1 MVSHKSVAGDRT
13 KRRITAEHAAA
24 KALVSASTIDEAI
37 PKILE
42 AICESLGWEHG
53 AYWTIDRTADVL
65 RCSDVWS
72 PASITFPQFDAASRA
87 TSFPRG
93 KGLPGRVWESR
104 TPAWIPDVTR
114 DANFPRAS
122 VASREGLHAAFCF
135 PVLLRGD
142 VQSVLEFFSREI
154 REPDEQLLSMLRAV
168 GNQIGLYLDRRRA
181 QDELDNFFG
190 LSIDM
195 LCIAGFDGYF
205 KRVNPAWQR
214 ILGWTE
220 AELKSR
226 PWIEFVHPDDRAAT
240 VAESSKVNDGGES
253 LMFENRYLHKDGT
266 WRWLLWTA
274 APRPAAQIAYAAARD
289 ITERKEAEE
298 TMALLVRELEMSK
311 RRAEQATDAKSSFL
325 ANMSHEIRTPLNAI
339 LGMTS
344 LTLGTRVTAEQHDY
358 LTTVK
363 SSAEALLD
371 IVNDVLDFS
380 KIEALRLEM
389 ETAAFDVRDTVEDA
403 VKLLAHRAAEKGLEL
418 ACEVAPDVPAV
429 VLGDAGRVRQ
439 VLLNIV
445 GNAVKFTTTGEV
457 VVRVALDTG
466 RDADGHVAL
475 HFRVRDTGIGIPGDK
490 IGHVFQAFT
499 QADASTTRRYG
510 GTGLGLAIAQRLVE
524 LMNGRV
530 WVESE
535 VGAGSTFHFTAAFE
549 PAPETLAPARL
560 VKPRELEGLRVLVV
574 DDNATNRRI
583 LVEMLTS
590 WHMAPVAV
598 ADARAALQLLQKAAS
613 TPRRFHAVIS
623 DCQMPDVDGYMLVRW
638 IREDARLRDLPF
650 IMLTSIGARESAARL
665 RRRGITAALAKPVK
679 HSDLLD
685 TFASQFAVVTRREP
699 PPAAAT
705 LATRA
710 PRRLKVLL
718 AEDHAV
724 NRKLVT
730 TILKKRG
737 HNVEAVEH
745 GGAAIQALETARSPF
760 DVVIMD
766 LQMPEMGGLDATRI
780 IREREAGTARHVP
793 IVALTAHAM
802 KGDRE
807 RCLAAGMDGYL
818 SKPIDVNL
826 LLATVEHI
834 HQSVPAESSAAARPA
849 SAPAPVALD
858 LEKALSHT
866 GGDRRLLKEL
876 VALYRADAPVSMR
889 KIERAVRANDARALK
904 DSAHALKGSVATVG
918 GAAGRHAAGRLE
930 DLGKSGKLETA
941 EAALAVLRQEM
952 ATLERALVAAGLVSR
967 AARRVRPR
975 TRRSRSRR

>member
-1 MVSHKSVAGDRT
+1 MMSQKSVAGDRT

-42 AICESLGWEHG
+42 AICDSLGWEHG
-53 AYWTIDRTADVL
+53 AYWTIDRAADVL
-65 RCSDVWS
+65 RCSDLWS
-72 PASITFPQFDAASRA
+72 PPSIKFPEFDAVSRA
-87 TSFPRG
+87 TTFPRG
-93 KGLPGRVWESR
+93 TGLPGRVWESGM
-104 TPAWIPDVTR
+104 PAWIPDVTK
-114 DANFPRAS
+114 DVNFPRAG
-122 VASREGLHAAFCF
+122 VASREGLHAAFGF

-154 REPDEQLLSMLRAV
+154 RKPDEQLLSMLGAV

-220 AELKSR
+220 TELKSR

-240 VAESSKVNDGGES
+240 LAESAKVNDGGES

-266 WRWLLWTA
+266 WRWLVWTA

-289 ITERKEAEE
+289 ITERKEADE
-298 TMALLVRELEMSK
+298 TLALLVRELEISK
-311 RRAEQATDAKSSFL
+311 RKAEQATDAKSSFL

-344 LTLGTRVTAEQHDY
+344 LTLGTRLTAEQHDY

-380 KIEALRLEM
+380 KIEALRLEL
-389 ETAAFDVRDTVEDA
+389 ETAAFDVRDTVADA

-418 ACEVAPDVPAV
+418 ACDVAPDVPAV
-429 VLGDAGRVRQ
+429 VLGDAGRLRQ
-439 VLLNIV
+439 VLLNIA
-445 GNAVKFTTTGEV
+445 GNAVKFTTAGEV
-457 VVRVALDTG
+457 VVRVTIDDG
-466 RDADGHVAL
+466 READGRVAL
-475 HFRVRDTGIGIPGDK
+475 HFRVSDTGIGIPREK
-490 IGHVFQAFT
+490 IAHVFQAFT

-524 LMNGRV
+524 LMNGRL

-535 VGAGSTFHFTAAFE
+535 EGKGSTFHFTAAFE
-549 PAPETLAPARL
+549 PAPEALTPASPA
-560 VKPRELEGLRVLVV
+560 KPRELEGLRVLVV

-583 LVEMLTS
+583 VVEMLTS

-598 ADARAALQLLQKAAS
+598 ADAKTALHLLQKAGP

-623 DCQMPDVDGYMLVRW
+623 DCQMPDVDGYMLARW
-638 IREDARLRDLPF
+638 IRQDSALRDLPF
-650 IMLTSIGARESAARL
+650 IMLTSIGSHEGPARL
-665 RRRGITAALAKPVK
+665 RKRGISAALTKPVK

-685 TFASQFAVVTRREP
+685 TFASLFAVVTRREP
-699 PPAAAT
+699 ARTEAA
-705 LATRA
+705 LAA
-710 PRRLKVLL
+710 KPPRRLKVLL

-737 HNVEAVEH
+737 HAVQAVEH
-745 GGAAIQALETARSPF
+745 GGAAVEAIETARSPF

-766 LQMPEMGGLDATRI
+766 LQMPEMGGIEATRI
-780 IREREAGTARHVP
+780 IREREAGTTRHVP

-826 LLATVEHI
+826 LLATVERI
-834 HQSVPAESSAAARPA
+834 NKPSAPSSETGLA
-849 SAPAPVALD
+849 SAPAAVPLD
-858 LEKALSHT
+858 LEKALGHT

-876 VALYRADAPVSMR
+876 VALYRADAPVSLR
-889 KIERAVRANDARALK
+889 KIERAVRANDAAGLR

-918 GAAGRHAAGRLE
+918 GAAGRQAAARLE

-941 EAALAVLRQEM
+941 PLALESLRREM
-952 ATLERALVAAGLVSR
+952 AVLERALTAAGLVSR

-975 TRRSRSRR
+975 TRRSRARR